1 MNNKVIKELFEEI
14 QIIMKIQTK
23 LQFLFHLAM
32 QIST

>member
-1 MNNKVIKELFEEI
+1 MNNKVIKELFEEF

-23 LQFLFHLAM
+23 LQLLFHLAM